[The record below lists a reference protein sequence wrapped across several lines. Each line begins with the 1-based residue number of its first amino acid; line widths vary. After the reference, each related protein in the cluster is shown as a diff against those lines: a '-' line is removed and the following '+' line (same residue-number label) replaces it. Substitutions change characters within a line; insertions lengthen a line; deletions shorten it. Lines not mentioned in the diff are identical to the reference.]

1 MSAANMIALSIT
13 APIPDATASP
23 SLTAEISGSVTV
35 PPDERRRVMNE
46 LPDPARRRRA
56 PEQPE
61 E

>member
-1 MSAANMIALSIT
+1 MIALSIT
-13 APIPDATASP
+13 APIFAATASP

-46 LPDPARRRRA
+46 LPAPARRRRA